1 VLKVGR
7 RLAIFYDGRARPRG
21 APYDARLANTS
32 RDVGLA
38 WLDLPL
44 RPPA

>member
-1 VLKVGR
+1 M
-7 RLAIFYDGRARPRG
+7 
-21 APYDARLANTS
+21 N

-44 RPPA
+44 RPPVEAEPSEHPAKLAP